1 MGRRRIFIDEGAGAP
16 QSWSPAMEP
25 DVFVPFLFFGFLTAV
40 IVIPIMAR
48 EATKRSA
55 HQLVSQ
61 AIARG
66 QPLDGDLIQRLSQE
80 ASYDGNRARKSLGN
94 GVILLALAG
103 GFLAAGRFN
112 NWDEGWVTPSIILG
126 SVGAAFLLLA
136 VFDYIMKQRRQ

>member
-1 MGRRRIFIDEGAGAP
+1 
-16 QSWSPAMEP
+16 MEP

-40 IVIPIMAR
+40 IVVPIMAK

-66 QPLDGDLIQRLSQE
+66 QPLDAELIERLSQDGLLE
-80 ASYDGNRARKSLGN
+80 GNRARKSLGN

-103 GFLAAGRFN
+103 GIYGASRLGG
-112 NWDEGWVTPSIILG
+112 WDDGEGGAVPSIILA
-126 SVGAAFLLLA
+126 SVGLAFLALA
-136 VFDYIMKQRRQ
+136 VVDYITKSRAP

>member
-1 MGRRRIFIDEGAGAP
+1 MGQTRISIEKGREPP
-16 QSWSPAMEP
+16 QSWSLAMEP

-40 IVIPIMAR
+40 IVVPIMAR

-66 QPLDGDLIQRLSQE
+66 QPLDADLIQRLSQE
-80 ASYDGNRARKSLGN
+80 AIYDGNRARKSLGN

-112 NWDEGWVTPSIILG
+112 GWDDGFVTPSIILG

-136 VFDYIMKQRRQ
+136 VFDYMMKQRRQ